1 MSAAGSLAPPGT
13 LRRLARPAPAP
24 RLEAAVGPGLLRR
37 RPMPPRRVG
46 LCQPRV
52 PRGPGTRL
60 WPQGEERSGSPRA
73 VRFPELWDVHPGLG
87 SNTCS
92 LLGGC
97 GGAGPPSSWKG
108 DSDRAPPPSLRRR
121 WWASGPRIC
130 RLDLGACR
138 LAGLVK
144 PPPELAQMNGQ

>member
-108 DSDRAPPPSLRRR
+108 DSDRAPPPPF
-121 WWASGPRIC
+121 AATGGP
-130 RLDLGACR
+130 LDLGSADWTWVR
-138 LAGLVK
+138 ADWQDSSSHLQNWPK
-144 PPPELAQMNGQ
+144 